1 MALSLAITATLAG
14 APAALAGEG
23 PPTPDPEAALP
34 GLVTTGGGG
43 LEAVPRCRRASLH
56 CIDRLIWRLRRQWRG
71 LDATCDH
78 RAVFSLAYLRITRG
92 LRDAIVAGE
101 LRHPRWMELVITAFS
116 NRYMATFADAAAG
129 RPIPYS
135 WQVAY
140 DEDARGDANAGQD
153 TLLASNAHTQH
164 DLPYIYAAMGLA
176 TRAGVS
182 RKPDH
187 DAVNAINDRVFRG
200 LEEYYAANYDPIMAN
215 FMLAPAGL
223 DRIGVLSVIQGWR
236 EGAWRNA
243 ERLVAA
249 RTDAERLVVE
259 QEIEANANAWADL
272 IRSGDRPG
280 YRATRDAFCR
290 ARR

>member
-1 MALSLAITATLAG
+1 MALAVGVAAMLAA
-14 APAALAGEG
+14 APGALAADG
-23 PPTPDPEAALP
+23 PPTPNVEAALP
-34 GLVTTGGGG
+34 GLVTGGPAPHG
-43 LEAVPRCRRASLH
+43 VPHCRRASLA
-56 CIDRLIWRLRRQWRG
+56 CIDGLIRRLRRQWRE

-78 RAVFSLAYLRITRG
+78 RAVFSLAYLRITQG

-101 LRHPRWMELVITAFS
+101 LRYPRWMELVITAFS
-116 NRYMATFADAAAG
+116 NQYMATFADAAAG

-140 DEDARGDANAGQD
+140 DEDAHGDANAGQD

-164 DLPYIYAAMGLA
+164 DLPYIYAAMGVA
-176 TRAGVS
+176 TRGGVS

-200 LEEYYAANYDPIMAN
+200 LEEYYAAHYDPVMAN

-223 DRIGVLSVIQGWR
+223 DRIGVLSVIQLWR

-249 RTDAERLVVE
+249 RSDAERQLIAE
-259 QEIEANANAWADL
+259 EIDRNANAWADL
-272 IRSGDRPG
+272 IRAGDQPG

-290 ARR
+290 AHR